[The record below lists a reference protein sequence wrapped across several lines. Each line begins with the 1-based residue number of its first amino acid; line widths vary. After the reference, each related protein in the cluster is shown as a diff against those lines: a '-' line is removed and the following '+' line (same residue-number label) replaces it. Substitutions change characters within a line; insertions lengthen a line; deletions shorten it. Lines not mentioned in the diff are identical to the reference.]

1 MDQSRGANQEPDRKE
16 KFRMA
21 GERGLMAPALGEN
34 RGSGR
39 RGVILYWVFTLLL
52 MAQLMVSGVAL
63 ILRPP
68 MVATLIQHLGY
79 PEYFAAFLGIAKLL
93 AAVAIAQTWSPVLK
107 EWGYAGATFDLLAAG
122 ISHIAS
128 HDAPKDVAGPF
139 VMMALL
145 VLSYFAYAKLKRPNL
160 VAGRS

>member
-1 MDQSRGANQEPDRKE
+1 MASGRGV
-16 KFRMA
+16 MA
-21 GERGLMAPALGEN
+21 TALGGNRERG
-34 RGSGR
+34 R
-39 RGVILYWVFTLLL
+39 RDVILYWVFTPLL
-52 MAQLMVSGVAL
+52 MAQLVVSGVAL

-79 PEYFAAFLGIAKLL
+79 PDYFAALLGIAKLL
-93 AAVAIAQTWSPVLK
+93 AVVAIAQTWSPVLK

-139 VMMALL
+139 VMIVLL
-145 VLSYFAYAKLKRPNL
+145 ALSYIPYARVRRRTLSCGEILNVDEIRDRRD
-160 VAGRS
+160 VSMF

>member
-1 MDQSRGANQEPDRKE
+1 
-16 KFRMA
+16 MA
-21 GERGLMAPALGEN
+21 GERGVTATALEEN
-34 RGSGR
+34 RERGR
-39 RGVILYWVFTLLL
+39 RGVVLYWVFTVLL
-52 MAQLMVSGVAL
+52 MAQLVVSGVAL

-79 PEYFAAFLGIAKLL
+79 PAYFALFLGIAKLL

-128 HDAPKDVAGPF
+128 HDVAKDIAGPF
-139 VMMALL
+139 VMMTLL
-145 VLSYFAYAKLKRPNL
+145 AASYVAYTKVIR
-160 VAGRS
+160 RT